1 MKLKTFRPVP
11 RISPRLAPRFALACA
26 VLAATAAAVAGQP
39 ARITPVAPAERV
51 LLISID
57 GMHEQDLARYVAS
70 HPTSALAA
78 LAQHGVMYR
87 NARTPVPS
95 DSFPGM
101 VALISGASP
110 VTSGV
115 YYDDSF
121 DRRLSPAGAACIDE
135 KHAKASLGAE
145 VVFDESI
152 DRDPKRID
160 GGGAIDA
167 ARLPRDPARHC
178 APVYPHNYLRVNTVF
193 DVVRAAGGRTAWADK
208 HLAYDFVHGPSG
220 RGVDD
225 LYTPEIA
232 AVGEKITSFPAY
244 DNLKVDALL
253 RQIDG
258 RDSGGNAT
266 PGVPRLFG
274 MNFQQLS
281 VAQKSGDGYLDAHAK
296 PGVAIATAL
305 DQIDGSLRR
314 VLDALVA
321 RGLDTTTLVVIAAK
335 HGQSPVAPGQLRRI
349 DGKHVLDVVAR
360 SAPDALAKATLDDV
374 GLLWLKQ
381 PRATQ
386 AVVNALRANADA
398 LGIEHVYAGNDM
410 PPGWGRVGRDSHV
423 PDIAIETQYGVIYT
437 RGSKVAEHGGFHDD
451 DRHVALL
458 ISRPDIAAQEIDS
471 PVSTRQVAPTL
482 LQALALKPTALDAV
496 RSEGT
501 ASLPGLNF
509 HKPTN

>member
-1 MKLKTFRPVP
+1 MKPKNF
-11 RISPRLAPRFALACA
+11 RISPQMTARVVTHAALACA
-26 VLAATAAAVAGQP
+26 MLAATAAQADPLARAP
-39 ARITPVAPAERV
+39 AIAPAERI

-57 GMHEQDLARYVAS
+57 GMHEQDLARYVAA
-70 HPTSALAA
+70 HPTSALAT

-87 NARTPVPS
+87 NALTPVPS

-101 VALISGASP
+101 VALISGANP

-121 DRRLSPAGAACIDE
+121 DRHLSPAGADCTHE
-135 KHAKASLGAE
+135 KHRLGAE
-145 VVFDESI
+145 VVYDESI

-160 GGGAIDA
+160 GGGAIDP
-167 ARLPRDPARHC
+167 ARLPRDPARQC

-193 DVVRAAGGRTAWADK
+193 EVVRAAGGRTAWADK

-232 AVGEKITSFPAY
+232 AVGEKLAAFPAY

-258 RDSGGNAT
+258 RDSSGNAT

-281 VAQKSGDGYLDAHAK
+281 VAQKSGDGYLDTHAM
-296 PGVAIATAL
+296 PGVAIGAAL
-305 DQIDGSLRR
+305 DQIDGSLQRL
-314 VLDALVA
+314 LDALSA
-321 RGLDTTTLVVIAAK
+321 RHLDASTLVVIASK
-335 HGQSPVAPGQLRRI
+335 HGQSPIAPGQLRRI
-349 DGKHVLDVVAR
+349 DGKRVLDVVTQ

-386 AVVNALRANADA
+386 AVAGALRANADA

-410 PPGWGRVGRDSHV
+410 PPGWGRVGRDSRV
-423 PDIAIETQYGVIYT
+423 PDIAIETKYGVIYT
-437 RGSKVAEHGGFHDD
+437 HGSKVAEHGGFHDD

-458 ISRPDIAAQEIDS
+458 ISRPDIAQQEIDT

-501 ASLPGLNF
+501 TSLPGLNF
-509 HKPTN
+509 SKRAN